1 MNNTIKPIKPVI
13 TGCST
18 PSLMLPAMK
27 YLSADREWVT
37 ITVPL
42 ISLSSFVKISKVR
55 KKNEPIPKDIK
66 NRFLDSKH
74 KNEIKKYILDE
85 EEFIMPPI
93 TLVSDKPMPFN
104 GTIYDESDLNY
115 TTEELLKMRGSISG
129 MAFVPMGEK
138 FECLDGNHRTAAIIE
153 LAEEYPDV
161 LKDSFIVLNIVYET
175 RTKKIRQDF
184 VDVNQNGKITTA
196 SINTLFNSR
205 DALSN
210 IIMDLL
216 DKFEYL
222 KDKTDLISTSISKN
236 SKDIYTINNIRNLI
250 VEINGHSS
258 QSKTSIQS
266 FSNKIKAD
274 NELMDEVR
282 FRSEL
287 TLELLKENQIIKS
300 CILDESRILKVR
312 EKSIITSGAGLLI
325 LGRVIGN
332 IFKYERDQDSILKCL
347 NDIINYDWSRENP
360 VLRSAVLTSKGTL
373 SLTQS
378 SLTDITKTLSKIII
392 PSYVSNYELY

>member
-27 YLSADREWVT
+27 YLSGGREWLT

-42 ISLSSFVKISKVR
+42 ISLGSFVKVSKVR

-66 NRFLDSKH
+66 NRFLDPKH
-74 KNEIKKYILDE
+74 KNDIKKYILDE
-85 EEFIMPPI
+85 NEFIIPPI
-93 TLVSDKPMPFN
+93 TLVSDKPIPFN
-104 GTIYDESDLNY
+104 GTIYDESESNY
-115 TTEELLKMRGSISG
+115 STEELLKMRGSISG

-138 FECLDGNHRTAAIIE
+138 FECLDGNHRTAAVVE
-153 LAEEYPDV
+153 LAEEYPDI
-161 LKDSFIVLNIVYET
+161 LRESFIVLNIVYET
-175 RTKKIRQDF
+175 RIKKIRQDF
-184 VDVNQNGKITTA
+184 VDVNQNGKVTTA

-222 KDKTDLISTSISKN
+222 KDKTDLVSTSISKN

-250 VEINGHSS
+250 VEVSGHSS

-266 FSNKIKAD
+266 FSNKLKEN
-274 NELMDEVR
+274 NELLSEVR

-300 CILDESRILKVR
+300 CLLDENKILKLR

-332 IFKYERDQDSILKCL
+332 IFKYEQDQDIILKCL
-347 NDIINYDWSRENP
+347 SNVINYDWSRENLI
-360 VLRSAVLTSKGTL
+360 LRSAVLTSKGTL

-392 PSYVSNYELY
+392 PSYSINENAE